1 MIRSVLLIGML
12 WLLTSQVFAQS
23 LVKQG
28 DRQFDQLAY
37 AKAVELYEKALTS
50 PEKINEGERRDAR
63 AKLGYSYQ
71 QLRDTQNAERVY
83 RDLMGNGDMPNDY
96 AKCYLYYAQVLASN
110 GKYREA
116 QVAYEKYGKLQ
127 ESDKR
132 SPSFSKLYK
141 DVSALTRNAGSYK
154 VEFLKMNTKKAEFS
168 PMFYRDGLVFVSTGH
183 GGNGVKRVFK
193 WNNSPFLD
201 LYYLPDLSNIRVDKA
216 SSLGGSVSTTKH
228 KRTRLIRPLG
238 SDDYTAATSNDT
250 KTVGFYGDYNMTMG
264 YEDTPI
270 SESDQFSRNLNTKY
284 HEGPLTFSKD
294 GLRVI
299 FTRNNF
305 NEGHFRKSLDGINK
319 LKLYTATQTNGYW
332 GKAEELPFNSNEFST
347 GHPALS
353 KDDQLLYFAS
363 DMPGGYGGTDLYVS
377 RWADGKWSTPINLG
391 KEVNTKGNELF
402 PYIDEKGNLYFSSD
416 GHPGLGDLDMFYAQI
431 VSDGKEGKMVRNLG
445 EPLNSPKDDFGI
457 VTDGD
462 RKSGFF
468 SSNRKNGGADDD
480 VYRFAR
486 EGSLYPCR
494 QLTLS
499 VFDAESREPL
509 ANTSVAL
516 DNAAS
521 DGQKQLQTDAEG
533 LIRVCIDADS
543 EVKFQATKE
552 GYLDNKLG
560 FSTKGMSDDQPSR
573 LEIPLTKL
581 APAKPATTTIR
592 GRVTTQTGQK
602 PISGVKVV
610 LINETD
616 GTMQDTLTGADG
628 SYEFVVK
635 AGNEYRLEAMKD
647 NMGTVGSRISK
658 EGTGTTDLTMF
669 KKGDVIKID
678 NIYYD
683 LNKAAIRP
691 DAAVELDK
699 VVELLNKYPAMS
711 IEMRSH
717 TDSRSSA
724 KYNKTLSSNRARA
737 AVTYLKSKGIASPR
751 MVARG
756 YGESLP
762 LNKCKDGVNCTEE
775 EYQLNRRTEIKIL
788 NIESASVSEKSKLTT
803 RSKPSVKKSKQKS
816 RKRRR

>member
-1 MIRSVLLIGML
+1 MIRTVSLIGLL
-12 WLLTSQVFAQS
+12 WLFITQSIAQS
-23 LVKQG
+23 LIKQG

-37 AKAVELYEKALTS
+37 AKAVELYEKALS
-50 PEKINEGERRDAR
+50 SSEKSNEAELKDAK

-71 QLRDTQNAERVY
+71 QLRDTQNAERIY
-83 RDLMGNGDMPNDY
+83 RDLIGDGSLSNDY

-116 QVAYEKYGKLQ
+116 QTAYEKYGKIQ

-132 SPSFSKLYK
+132 SPSFTKLYK

-154 VEFLKMNTKKAEFS
+154 VEYLKMNTKKAEFS

-201 LYYLPDLSNIRVDKA
+201 LYYLPDLSSIRVDKA
-216 SSLGGSVSTTKH
+216 SSLGGSSASVKQ
-228 KRTRLIRPLG
+228 KRTQLIRPLG
-238 SDDYTAATSNDT
+238 SDDFTAPTANDT
-250 KTVGFYGDYNMTMG
+250 KTVGFYGGYNMTMG
-264 YEDTPI
+264 YEDAPL
-270 SESDQFSRNLNTKY
+270 SDSDQFSRTLNTKY
-284 HEGPLTFSKD
+284 HEGPLTFTKD
-294 GLRVI
+294 GSRVV

-305 NEGHFRKSLDGINK
+305 NEGHFRKSIDGINK

-332 GKAEELPFNSNEFST
+332 SKAEELPFNSDEFST

-363 DMPGGYGGTDLYVS
+363 DRPGGYGGTDIYVS
-377 RWADGKWSTPINLG
+377 RWTNGKWGEPINLG
-391 KEVNTKGNELF
+391 KEVNTKGNEMF
-402 PYIDEKGNLYFSSD
+402 PFVDEKGNLYFSSD

-462 RKSGFF
+462 RKTGFF

-480 VYRFAR
+480 LYRFAR

-509 ANTSVAL
+509 ANASVAL

-521 DGQKQLQTDAEG
+521 DGQKQLKTDAEG
-533 LIRVCIDADS
+533 LVRVCIDADS
-543 EVKFQATKE
+543 EVKFQASQT
-552 GYLDNKLG
+552 GYQDNKLG
-560 FSTKGMSDDQPSR
+560 FSTKDLSDDQPSR
-573 LEIPLTKL
+573 LEIPLVKL
-581 APAKPATTTIR
+581 APAKPATITIR
-592 GRVTTQTGQK
+592 GRITTQTDKK
-602 PISGVKVV
+602 PIAGVKVV
-610 LINETD
+610 IVSECD
-616 GTMQDTLTGADG
+616 GTSQDTLTGEDG
-628 SYEFVVK
+628 SYVFVVK
-635 AGNEYRLEAMKD
+635 AGCDYSLEAMKD
-647 NMGTVGSRISK
+647 NMGTSGSRVSK
-658 EGTGTTDLTMF
+658 EGVGTTDLAMF
-669 KKGDVIKID
+669 KKGDVIQID

-699 VVELLNKYPAMS
+699 VVALLKKYPAMT

-724 KYNKTLSSNRARA
+724 KYNTTLSGNRARA
-737 AVTYLKSKGIASPR
+737 AVTYLKSKGVAPKR
-751 MVARG
+751 MVAKG

-762 LNKCKDGVNCTEE
+762 LNKCKDGVKCSEE
-775 EYQLNRRTEIKIL
+775 EYQQNRRTEIKIL
-788 NIESASVSEKSKLTT
+788 KMG
-803 RSKPSVKKSKQKS
+803 
-816 RKRRR
+816 